1 VGFEKGFGYEVKES
15 KLSVLSDCMVIVKDL
30 CSQVA
35 SFGSILKEN
44 NLVLEKFT
52 GWFQDLVA
60 EVSGLKSEVSGL
72 KSEVS
77 GLKSEVSGLKSEVSG
92 LKSEVSGLKSE
103 VSGLKSEVSGLKASV
118 DLLIGEVSRL
128 SSRGELMLTVFGFCH
143 LHDISLNR
151 QELAAV
157 GRRASRYSRKFD
169 YKVETVADNT
179 FGRVNVYERKVLEV
193 LLLGEED

>member
-1 VGFEKGFGYEVKES
+1 MGFGNGFGSKVKDS
-15 KLSVLSDCMVIVKDL
+15 KLSLMFECMSVVKDL
-30 CSQVA
+30 CAQVTA
-35 SFGSILKEN
+35 FGSLLKEN
-44 NLVLEKFT
+44 NLAIEKLT
-52 GWFQDLVA
+52 GWFESLVDA
-60 EVSGLKSEVSGL
+60 FSGLKSEVSGL

-77 GLKSEVSGLKSEVSG
+77 GLKSEVSGLR
-92 LKSEVSGLKSE
+92 
-103 VSGLKSEVSGLKASV
+103 ARV
-118 DLLIGEVSRL
+118 DLLFSEVDFLKANSIEANEMLNILVGEVSRV

-143 LHDISLNR
+143 LHDISLSR

>member
-60 EVSGLKSEVSGL
+60 EVSGL